1 MELISSGGVD
11 NHFVYLL
18 RDGIF
23 DNLVYILMGGV
34 IEEMSMGVHELNLW
48 LGLLFEHHWV

>member
-34 IEEMSMGVHELNLW
+34 IEEMSMGVHELNL
-48 LGLLFEHHWV
+48 